1 MNIVEMVKNSKFGGA
16 LHGFGM
22 KLEQASPEIMMV
34 SGLTT
39 LLVGTIYACMKTEK
53 AKKVV
58 EETKEKA
65 KEIETKFVIDAPEG
79 MEVHPE
85 TIKYVK
91 NERGR
96 QYLKLYGHT
105 AYELAKIYGI
115 PALLWMSGAG
125 MLIGSHGMLRKIN
138 QGLAADIF
146 AGNQL
151 LQEYRNRV
159 KHAVGDEIENK
170 IYLGAQEGMVNII
183 ETDPET
189 GKDTVRQEKADVF
202 YAQPGSIFARNFTE
216 GTTDIMYRSFTDEF
230 LDRRVDMINKDLEL
244 GLARA
249 YNGLEIYRKLGLN
262 ENALGEGEVIDQLL
276 RNGISGNAR
285 KVPDPEMR
293 KLKITRLR
301 GYEEVFDP
309 ERKTT
314 VYRPCLRIDPNFYPL
329 EGKI

>member
-1 MNIVEMVKNSKFGGA
+1 MNIVEMVKNSKFGDT

-22 KLEQASPEIMMV
+22 KIEQSSPEIMMIT
-34 SGLTT
+34 GLTT
-39 LLVGTIYACMKTEK
+39 LLLGTIYACTKTEK

-65 KEIETKFVIDAPEG
+65 KEIDTKLVIDAPEG

-96 QYLKLYGHT
+96 QYLKLYSHA
-105 AYELAKIYGI
+105 AYEFIKIYGV
-115 PALLWMSGAG
+115 PTLLWMSGAG
-125 MLIGSHGMLRKIN
+125 MMVGSHGMLRKMN

-159 KHAVGDEIENK
+159 KQAVGEEIENK

-189 GKDTVRQEKADVF
+189 GKETVRKEKADVF

-230 LDRRVDMINKDLEL
+230 LDRRIDMINKDLEL
-244 GLARA
+244 GLVRA

-262 ENALGEGEVIDQLL
+262 ENALGEGEAVDQLL

-293 KLKITRLR
+293 KLKITRMR
-301 GYEEVFDP
+301 GYEEIFDP
-309 ERKTT
+309 ERRMN